1 MTPHEPDSDD
11 TAGLE
16 DARKALRESRRRSRT
31 NEVLTHEVSNQVSY
45 IREIRQKNHFADHF
59 RDILRGNT

>member
-1 MTPHEPDSDD
+1 MAPHEPDSDD

-16 DARKALRESRRRSRT
+16 DARKALRESKNRNRNT
-31 NEVLTHEVSNQVSY
+31 QKVAHDVSDQVSY

-59 RDILRGNT
+59 RDILRGNA